1 MKVNSIKISRL
12 DSVFDVEINGILL
25 ENVSDYR
32 VKSSADGTTE
42 LELKLNISGA
52 FMEFGTSANQTKQTS
67 SDQ

>member
-1 MKVNSIKISRL
+1 MKVNAIKISRM

-32 VKSSADGTTE
+32 LTSSADGTTE

-52 FMEFGTSANQTKQTS
+52 FMEFGTSASQTERTS